1 MHSISS
7 HHIVEVGFSHL
18 CNKVVPKICAMVPKM
33 GNVCRKCAAWRQNV
47 RHGAKNVLHDSKN
60 VLHGAKMCGM
70 LIKMCSKVL
79 KIFSMVPKL
88 CGMVPKC
95 AACY

>member
-1 MHSISS
+1 MAKLLIFDWDGTLCDSLSQIASCIRSS
-7 HHIVEVGFSHL
+7 AESQGLAPPSFDDVREIVGLGLAESF
-18 CNKVVPKICAMVPKM
+18 CT
-33 GNVCRKCAAWRQNV
+33 
-47 RHGAKNVLHDSKN
+47 KN